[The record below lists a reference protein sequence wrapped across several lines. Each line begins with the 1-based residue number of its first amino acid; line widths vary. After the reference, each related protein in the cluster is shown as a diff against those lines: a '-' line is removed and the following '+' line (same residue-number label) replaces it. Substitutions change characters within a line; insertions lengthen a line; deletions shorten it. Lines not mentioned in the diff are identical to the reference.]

1 MRAVWIFFSH
11 IYNLNPDPAIIIL
24 FSVSF
29 QRCLYAKLFGWL
41 TSSRK
46 SRRAGLPHFR
56 LHKVRNIKTWLSLR
70 SLLKVIINKGFFPEC
85 TYQNKI
91 ARKTIKVTFF
101 YFYQRRGPQRSVDMI
116 VSSSFILGM
125 ILVILMCV
133 QVSKRICHFFE
144 RVVHLIFIQ
153 SNLHM
158 RPPLVS
164 GHLPFATAYPNH
176 QNFPSQRLTVGISS
190 KRLPPVSDRD
200 HFSGLKV

>member
-1 MRAVWIFFSH
+1 
-11 IYNLNPDPAIIIL
+11 
-24 FSVSF
+24 
-29 QRCLYAKLFGWL
+29 
-41 TSSRK
+41 
-46 SRRAGLPHFR
+46 
-56 LHKVRNIKTWLSLR
+56 
-70 SLLKVIINKGFFPEC
+70 
-85 TYQNKI
+85 
-91 ARKTIKVTFF
+91 
-101 YFYQRRGPQRSVDMI
+101 MI

-164 GHLPFATAYPNH
+164 DHLPFATAYPNH
-176 QNFPSQRLTVGISS
+176 QNFPRQRLTVGISS

-200 HFSGLKV
+200 HFSGLKFNDFPIVFTSCKRPLDAFSDLYVRCVHCAT

>member
-1 MRAVWIFFSH
+1 MFCH
-11 IYNLNPDPAIIIL
+11 IYNLNPDPAIITL
-24 FSVSF
+24 FFVLF

-85 TYQNKI
+85 TYQKKKI
-91 ARKTIKVTFF
+91 AIKTIKVTFF
-101 YFYQRRGPQRSVDMI
+101 YFDFYQRRGPQRSVDMI

-133 QVSKRICHFFE
+133 QVSKRI
-144 RVVHLIFIQ
+144 
-153 SNLHM
+153 S
-158 RPPLVS
+158 
-164 GHLPFATAYPNH
+164 
-176 QNFPSQRLTVGISS
+176 RLFNV
-190 KRLPPVSDRD
+190 
-200 HFSGLKV
+200 

>member
-1 MRAVWIFFSH
+1 MDFFYH
-11 IYNLNPDPAIIIL
+11 VYILNPDPVIIIL
-24 FSVSF
+24 FFVSF

-70 SLLKVIINKGFFPEC
+70 SLLKVIVINKGFFPEC

-158 RPPLVS
+158 RPPPLCDRLSKTPELSQSKTYMQLESLVNDYLLS
-164 GHLPFATAYPNH
+164 ATVTIFRA
-176 QNFPSQRLTVGISS
+176 
-190 KRLPPVSDRD
+190 
-200 HFSGLKV
+200 

>member
-1 MRAVWIFFSH
+1 MNFFCH
-11 IYNLNPDPAIIIL
+11 VYILNPDPAIINL
-24 FSVSF
+24 FFISF

-85 TYQNKI
+85 TYQKNCWEDDKSNI
-91 ARKTIKVTFF
+91 FF
-101 YFYQRRGPQRSVDMI
+101 SQRRGPQRSVDMI

-164 GHLPFATAYPNH
+164 GHLPCATAYPKH

-190 KRLPPVSDRD
+190 KRPPLVSDRD